1 VPNRSTAVAVHH
13 GIVYRAV
20 VSLHACRSAVLKVP
34 RHGSSNN
41 LDKDFFE
48 RITADHYAFSGDAEH
63 DNPEREAL
71 RMLLNA
77 PWSSEKHSLPA
88 FLGSNPSFTFRGVR
102 FVRFI
107 RDPCPVQ

>member
-1 VPNRSTAVAVHH
+1 
-13 GIVYRAV
+13 
-20 VSLHACRSAVLKVP
+20 
-34 RHGSSNN
+34 

-88 FLGSNPSFTFRGVR
+88 FLGSNPSFTFGGVR

>member
-1 VPNRSTAVAVHH
+1 
-13 GIVYRAV
+13 
-20 VSLHACRSAVLKVP
+20 VP

-41 LDKDFFE
+41 LDKDFFK
-48 RITADHYAFSGDAEH
+48 RITADHYAFSGNAEH

-88 FLGSNPSFTFRGVR
+88 FLGSNPRSLPGSVIAGSQ
-102 FVRFI
+102 VY
-107 RDPCPVQ
+107 DE